1 MRDEI
6 ARRLVHASGT
16 AVPLA
21 YLFVPAVEWVHVQGL
36 LIAGLLVALVLEIVR
51 LIVGLDWWVYETLTR
66 EYERDNLAGYFLA
79 VFSMAVVALA
89 FGPTIAVPAILML
102 TVADPVSGLLGSG
115 ELRTAKD
122 VTVLLTTFAV
132 ATLLAV
138 PFVPATAAVCGG
150 VAATVADGIKPVVSG
165 YVVDDNLSIP
175 VTSALAM
182 FLAIELLPST
192 PV

>member
-6 ARRLVHASGT
+6 VRRLVHASGT

-51 LIVGLDWWVYETLTR
+51 LVVGLDWWVYEKLIR
-66 EYERDNLAGYFLA
+66 EYEQDNLAGYFLA

-89 FGPTIAVPAILML
+89 FEPTVAVPAILML
-102 TVADPVSGLLGSG
+102 TIADPVSGLLGSG

-122 VTVLLTTFAV
+122 VTVLLTTFAI

-175 VTSALAM
+175 VTSAVAM

>member
-6 ARRLVHASGT
+6 VRRLVHASGT

-51 LIVGLDWWVYETLTR
+51 LVVGLDWWVYETLIR
-66 EYERDNLAGYFLA
+66 EYEQDNLAGYFLA

-89 FGPTIAVPAILML
+89 FEPTVAVPAILML
-102 TVADPVSGLLGSG
+102 TIADPVSGLLGSG

-175 VTSALAM
+175 VTSAVAM

>member
-36 LIAGLLVALVLEIVR
+36 LVAGLLVALALEVVR
-51 LIVGLDWWVYETLTR
+51 LVVGLDWWVYEKLIR
-66 EYERDNLAGYFLA
+66 KYEQDNLAGYFLA

-89 FGPTIAVPAILML
+89 FEPTVAVPAILML
-102 TVADPVSGLLGSG
+102 TIADPVSGLLGSG

-175 VTSALAM
+175 VTSAVAM